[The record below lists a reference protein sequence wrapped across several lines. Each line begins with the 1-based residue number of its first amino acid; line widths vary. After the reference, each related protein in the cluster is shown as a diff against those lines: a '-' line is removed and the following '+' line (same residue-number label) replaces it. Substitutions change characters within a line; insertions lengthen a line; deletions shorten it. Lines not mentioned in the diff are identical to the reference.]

1 MVNETIKLLILCL
14 WVSSIGALGLADF
27 VPGFMTSAPTE
38 SSDPDMPIKPL
49 VTTKRNNA
57 NNTNHNS
64 WYCNRTREDGKTNV
78 FCKDNESGTAAAR
91 VTTYSNNEPNDKS
104 KVVDMSNGGT
114 VQSTSNQSALL
125 DQSTRNEM
133 YKYNNNFS
141 VPIQPSKNVNM
152 NVGQNKLDVN
162 IKY

>member
-1 MVNETIKLLILCL
+1 MIEKVVKLLILCL
-14 WVSSIGALGLADF
+14 WVSDISALGLADF
-27 VPGFMTSAPTE
+27 VPGFIASGPTE
-38 SSDPDMPIKPL
+38 SSDPNMPIKPL
-49 VTTKRNNA
+49 VTTKRNNSA
-57 NNTNHNS
+57 NHNS
-64 WYCNRTREDGKTNV
+64 WYCNRTREDGKSNV
-78 FCKDNESGTAAAR
+78 FCKDNESSTAAR
-91 VTTYSNNEPNDKS
+91 VITYSNSEHDDKS
-104 KVVDMSNGGT
+104 KVVDMSSGGT
-114 VQSTSNQSALL
+114 VQSTANQSALL

>member
-1 MVNETIKLLILCL
+1 MKEYIKLLILCL
-14 WVSSIGALGLADF
+14 YGCDVGALGLADF
-27 VPGFMTSAPTE
+27 VPGFMTSGPTE
-38 SSDPDMPIKPL
+38 SSDPTMPIKPL
-49 VTTKRNNA
+49 VTTKRNNSA
-57 NNTNHNS
+57 NHNS
-64 WYCNRTREDGKTNV
+64 WYCNRTKEDGKTNV

-91 VTTYSNNEPNDKS
+91 VITYSNSEHGDKS
-104 KVVDMSNGGT
+104 KVVDMSGSGT
-114 VQSTSNQSALL
+114 VQSTANQSALL
-125 DQSTRNEM
+125 DQSTKNEM